1 MMGGLLFISM
11 IKFVLILIYI
21 LHENDLMVCVDCRMR
36 FFCSMALS
44 IIVKVICYIIC
55 LNFLFGFA
63 FSFFVQNFILIY
75 CNWNVML

>member
-36 FFCSMALS
+36 FFCSMELS